1 MMAHFQSKVG
11 GETATEMEEI
21 VMCVCVC
28 VHNISMR
35 EHSWQFDLC
44 IITERAPLSVLS

>member
-11 GETATEMEEI
+11 VETAAEMEEI
-21 VMCVCVC
+21 VVCAC

-44 IITERAPLSVLS
+44 IITERAPLSAHS